1 MWGYLT
7 TGWSPY
13 LGTTQT
19 PPFRCAPRTL
29 TPPVDVL
36 ILFSMA
42 VQTLG
47 EAWKLG
53 WGVRARCLWGGPD
66 PHSRHN
72 RISIECDTT
81 VRLDMET
88 LVWTR
93 GSKFPL
99 DQLSSRLKCPK
110 CGERRV
116 QVYFEV
122 PGEPKARTVRAAECP
137 LKAPRCTTF
146 PQAIKGKVGND
157 VGNVWEI
164 PVSIHLE

>member
-1 MWGYLT
+1 MVSDT
-7 TGWSPY
+7 TARRNRRRRRWSKPS
-13 LGTTQT
+13 GTRRGPMTLQRQET
-19 PPFRCAPRTL
+19 GILPRPTRSWPL
-29 TPPVDVL
+29 DSTGACSHSVL
-36 ILFSMA
+36 MA
-42 VQTLG
+42 VLTLG

-53 WGVRARCLWGGPD
+53 WRVRARCLWGGPD

-93 GSKFPL
+93 GDKFPL

-122 PGEPKARTVRAAECP
+122 PGEPKARTVRAAGCP
-137 LKAPRCTTF
+137 SKASRRTSP
-146 PQAIKGKVGND
+146 VGR
-157 VGNVWEI
+157 
-164 PVSIHLE
+164 SRTK

>member
-1 MWGYLT
+1 MGSLS
-7 TGWSPY
+7 GPKV
-13 LGTTQT
+13 
-19 PPFRCAPRTL
+19 CANGLITVSIAAEQHRRRA
-29 TPPVDVL
+29 DVL
-36 ILFSMA
+36 ILFSVA

-93 GSKFPL
+93 GSNFPL

-116 QVYFEV
+116 KVYFEV
-122 PGEPKARTVRAAECP
+122 PGERGLA
-137 LKAPRCTTF
+137 
-146 PQAIKGKVGND
+146 Q
-157 VGNVWEI
+157 
-164 PVSIHLE
+164 

>member
-1 MWGYLT
+1 
-7 TGWSPY
+7 
-13 LGTTQT
+13 
-19 PPFRCAPRTL
+19 
-29 TPPVDVL
+29 
-36 ILFSMA
+36 MA
-42 VQTLG
+42 VLTLG

-53 WGVRARCLWGGPD
+53 WRVRARCLWGGPD

-93 GSKFPL
+93 GHKFPL
-99 DQLSSRLKCPK
+99 DQLSSRLKRPK

-122 PGEPKARTVRAAECP
+122 PGEPKARTVRAAGCP
-137 LKAPRCTTF
+137 SKASRRTSPVEVYERELPYLKLPSLRAPSCRPTGPERGHRSPPSTPTAKRRRRSQPASPRIWPISF
-146 PQAIKGKVGND
+146 G
-157 VGNVWEI
+157 
-164 PVSIHLE
+164 

>member
-1 MWGYLT
+1 
-7 TGWSPY
+7 S
-13 LGTTQT
+13 
-19 PPFRCAPRTL
+19 
-29 TPPVDVL
+29 VL
-36 ILFSMA
+36 MA
-42 VQTLG
+42 VLTLG

-53 WGVRARCLWGGPD
+53 WRVRARCLWGGPD

-93 GSKFPL
+93 GHKFPL

-122 PGEPKARTVRAAECP
+122 PGEPKARTVRAAGCP
-137 LKAPRCTTF
+137 SKASRRTSPVGRSRTKWRGAAT
-146 PQAIKGKVGND
+146 ASKMAERIDYKGYRLEVGP
-157 VGNVWEI
+157 VGKGWRA
-164 PVSIHLE
+164 